1 VREQTLD
8 EIDCKLN
15 KPIETNRL
23 TQRANAYPSPRGKLN
38 TDPIVSDFVLVDS
51 VAIQVMSVLPEK
63 PSVLVIISW
72 VLFQMDGEVV
82 AYVSSSGKLY
92 TTLIDTPGGIVTE
105 HSQPDGQFERS
116 GLDSE
121 QICKPSKQNGHK
133 Q

>member
-1 VREQTLD
+1 M
-8 EIDCKLN
+8 
-15 KPIETNRL
+15 RL
-23 TQRANAYPSPRGKLN
+23 TANSISPLRPTGLHKGPTHIQVQEGNSIRTPLS
-38 TDPIVSDFVLVDS
+38 SDFVLVDS

-82 AYVSSSGKLY
+82 SYVSSSGKLY